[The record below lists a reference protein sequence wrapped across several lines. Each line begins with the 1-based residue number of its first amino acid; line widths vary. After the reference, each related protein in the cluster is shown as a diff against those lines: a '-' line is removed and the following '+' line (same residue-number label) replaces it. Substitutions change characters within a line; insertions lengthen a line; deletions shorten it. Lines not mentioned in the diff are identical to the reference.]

1 MAITIP
7 FQQTTDRQLN
17 QFQQALRSA
26 LQPITSLPTSQSS
39 ILTSISLAAG
49 ATTVNH
55 GLNRTLSG
63 WYPVRVRAQATIWD
77 SQDSNSTPDQTLIL
91 NSSAA
96 VVVDLVVF

>member
-7 FQQTTDRQLN
+7 FQQTDDRQLN

-26 LQPITSLPTSQSS
+26 LQPITSLPNSQSS
-39 ILTSISLAAG
+39 ILTSVSLGAG
-49 ATTVNH
+49 ATTINH

-63 WYPVRVRAQATIWD
+63 WYPIRIRSQATIWD
-77 SQDSNSTPDQTLIL
+77 SQDANQNPSQTLVL

-96 VVVDLVVF
+96 VVVDLIVF

>member
-7 FQQTTDRQLN
+7 FQQTDDRQLN

-39 ILTSISLAAG
+39 ILTSVALTAG
-49 ATTVNH
+49 SNTINH

-63 WYPVRVRAQATIWD
+63 WYPVRVRAQSTLWD
-77 SQDSNSTPDQTLIL
+77 SQDTNTNPTQTLVL

-96 VVVDLVVF
+96 VVVDIIVF

>member
-1 MAITIP
+1 MGITIP
-7 FQQTTDRQLN
+7 YQQTDDRQLN

-39 ILTSISLAAG
+39 ILTNVSLASG

-55 GLNRTLSG
+55 GLNRALSG
-63 WYPVRVRAQATIWD
+63 WYPIRVRAQATIWD
-77 SQDSNSTPDQTLIL
+77 SQDTNTNPTQTLLL